1 MKKNGTFIIN
11 ELKKEEAWRMFR
23 IMSEF
28 IEGFDTLAGL
38 LPAVTIYGSARIKED
53 DPLFHL
59 GEELGRRFAQAGYAV
74 ITGGG
79 PGLMAAANKGALEAG
94 GTSVGLTIDL
104 PEEQPSNK
112 YHTLSLHFHHF
123 FVRKVMLVKYAT
135 AFVLMPGGF
144 GTLDELFETVTLIR
158 TQKIRPFPVFL
169 VGREYW
175 EGLHAWLSDQTVGK
189 GYIDPEDAGS
199 LVILDDP
206 AEIVARVDEWLHLQA
221 QKGE

>member
-11 ELKKEEAWRMFR
+11 ELRKEESWRMFR
-23 IMSEF
+23 IMGEF
-28 IEGFDTLAGL
+28 IEGFDALTGL
-38 LPAVTIYGSARIKED
+38 LPAVTVYGSARTKED
-53 DPLFHL
+53 DPLYQL

-94 GTSVGLTIDL
+94 GVSVGLTIDL

-144 GTLDELFETVTLIR
+144 GTLDELFETITLIR

-169 VGREYW
+169 VGKEYW
-175 EGLHAWLSDQTVGK
+175 EGLYDWLSNQTLGK
-189 GYIDPEDAGS
+189 GYIDPEDMDS
-199 LVILDDP
+199 LAILDDP
-206 AEIVARVDEWLHLQA
+206 AEIVARVEKWRQRQD
-221 QKGE
+221 QKDG

>member
-38 LPAVTIYGSARIKED
+38 LPAVTIYGSARVKED
-53 DPLFHL
+53 DPLFKI

-135 AFVLMPGGF
+135 AFVLLPGGF

-175 EGLHAWLSDQTVGK
+175 EGLYAWLSNQTVGK
-189 GYIDPEDAGS
+189 GYIDPEDMDS
-199 LVILDDP
+199 LTILDDP
-206 AEIVARVDEWLHLQA
+206 AEIVARVEKWRRLQD
-221 QKGE
+221 QKGG

>member
-1 MKKNGTFIIN
+1 MKKNNTFIIN
-11 ELKKEEAWRMFR
+11 ELKKEESWRMFR

-28 IEGFDTLAGL
+28 IEGFDTLTGL
-38 LPAVTIYGSARIKED
+38 LPAVTIYGSARVKEA
-53 DPLFHL
+53 DPLFQL
-59 GEELGRRFAQAGYAV
+59 GEELGRRFVEAGYAV

-112 YHTLSLHFHHF
+112 YHTISLDFHHF

-135 AFVLMPGGF
+135 AFVLLPGGF

-175 EGLHAWLSDQTVGK
+175 EGLYAWLSNQTVGK

-206 AEIVARVDEWLHLQA
+206 AEIVARVDEWRRLQE

>member
-11 ELKKEEAWRMFR
+11 ELKKEESWRMFR
-23 IMSEF
+23 IMGEF
-28 IEGFDTLAGL
+28 IEGFDALTGL
-38 LPAVTIYGSARIKED
+38 VPAVTVYGSARTKED
-53 DPLFHL
+53 DPLFRL

-79 PGLMAAANKGALEAG
+79 PGVMAAANKGAFEAG
-94 GTSVGLTIDL
+94 GISVGLTIDL

-169 VGREYW
+169 VGKEYW
-175 EGLHAWLSDQTVGK
+175 EGLYGWLSSQTLGK
-189 GYIDPEDAGS
+189 GYIDPEDMDS
-199 LVILDDP
+199 LTILDDP
-206 AEIVARVDEWLHLQA
+206 AEIVARVEEWRRQQGQKDE
-221 QKGE
+221 